1 MQFEGAKNAI
11 SHIDKRQ
18 NGQSKILQEHKTRGE
33 NPTRETQQPQ
43 EASTAQENTMVQ
55 WITFEYSMDRV
66 RTVYTIRCDV

>member
-43 EASTAQENTMVQ
+43 EASTAQENTIVQ
-55 WITFEYSMDRV
+55 
-66 RTVYTIRCDV
+66 